1 MTYFNSPYSQQAYQ
15 SQFGQMPQMPQGQMI
30 NSQAGQ
36 FNSYGQMPMYQ
47 QPNMG
52 YVPQQ
57 VSGYNPQVPKVDFQG
72 VIVSSFDDVKTYPV
86 PLGGTVLLLNKTASK
101 FYLKSLGENGTP
113 VIETYDFSVSQSSNE
128 EKAFSDQGISN
139 EIINKLA
146 EKIDGIASRL
156 SNCEN
161 TIKSI
166 SK

>member
-15 SQFGQMPQMPQGQMI
+15 GQFAQMPQGQMI

-57 VSGYNPQVPKVDFQG
+57 VGGYSPQVPKVDFQG

-113 VIETYDFSVSQSSNE
+113 VIETYDFSVSQLANE
-128 EKAFSDQGISN
+128 EKAVNEPALSN
-139 EIINKLA
+139 EVINKLA

>member
-15 SQFGQMPQMPQGQMI
+15 GQFGQMPQAQMI

-36 FNSYGQMPMYQ
+36 FNSYGQMPIYQ

-57 VSGYNPQVPKVDFQG
+57 VGGYSPQVPKVDFQG
-72 VIVSSFDDVKTYPV
+72 VIVNSFDDVKTYPV

-113 VIETYDFSVSQSSNE
+113 IIETYDFSVSQLANE
-128 EKAFSDQGISN
+128 EKAVNEPALSN
-139 EIINKLA
+139 EVINKLA

>member
-15 SQFGQMPQMPQGQMI
+15 GQFAQMPQGQMI

-36 FNSYGQMPMYQ
+36 FNGYSQMPMYQ
-47 QPNMG
+47 QPQMT
-52 YVPQQ
+52 YPPQQ
-57 VSGYNPQVPKVDFQG
+57 IQGYSQQVPKVDFQG

-113 VIETYDFSVSQSSNE
+113 VIETYDFSVSQLANE
-128 EKAFSDQGISN
+128 EKAVNEPALSN
-139 EIINKLA
+139 EVINKLA